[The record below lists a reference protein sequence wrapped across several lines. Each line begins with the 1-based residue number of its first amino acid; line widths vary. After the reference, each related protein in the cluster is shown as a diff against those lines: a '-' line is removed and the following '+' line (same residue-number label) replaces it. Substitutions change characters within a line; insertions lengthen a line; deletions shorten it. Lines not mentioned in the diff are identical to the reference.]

1 MLSLTLTRIAFR
13 SCQVTVQLKKK
24 KKKRKKRKEDRKHC
38 RNTRKRISIPGR
50 SLHQGE
56 GWPGGFVRLES
67 LRGSVEAD
75 GGVHEEGGGS
85 LQGLLSVRVRRH
97 SRSAAVSAKL
107 ELQHASG
114 EGRRSSSQWVN
125 LVARFFPIKISL
137 ELHSL
142 AKIVAGEVSLEAAN
156 IYASPRLQLKCT
168 LHV

>member
-13 SCQVTVQLKKK
+13 CCQVTVQLKKR

-38 RNTRKRISIPGR
+38 RNTRKRNKKRISIPGR

-56 GWPGGFVRLES
+56 GWPGGLVRLES

-97 SRSAAVSAKL
+97 SRSAAVSAEL

-114 EGRRSSSQWVN
+114 EGRRSSSQ
-125 LVARFFPIKISL
+125 
-137 ELHSL
+137 
-142 AKIVAGEVSLEAAN
+142 
-156 IYASPRLQLKCT
+156 
-168 LHV
+168 